1 MPEGDI
7 LRRTAR
13 TLDEALS
20 GAVLVH
26 AELRWPSVAGVDLV
40 GRTVLGTEAYGKHLF
55 TRFDDGRTLHS
66 HLRME
71 GSWRLDR
78 TPASLARG
86 QGGGPRSMSAPF
98 VRAVLAST
106 SWTAVGNRLGMVDV
120 VPTTQEHTLIAHLG
134 PDVLA
139 SDFPVTGL
147 GAALERFEQRGGTP
161 VAEVLLDQTVLAG
174 LGTIYMAESLFA
186 RRIWPWT
193 PADRVEDPASL
204 LMAARVLMER
214 SVESVV
220 PTATGEGG
228 RGLTTWVHDRRGRPC
243 RRCGTPIARGEA
255 RQPPKQR
262 PVFYCPTCQRPT

>member
-7 LRRTAR
+7 VRRTAR
-13 TLDEALS
+13 TLDQALT

-26 AELRWPSVAGVDLV
+26 AELRWPTLAGIDLV
-40 GRTVLGTEAYGKHLF
+40 GRTVLGTDAYGKHLF

-78 TPASLARG
+78 TPESLARG
-86 QGGGPRSMSAPF
+86 RGGGPRSMSGPF
-98 VRAVLAST
+98 VRAVLASA
-106 SWTAVGNRLGMVDV
+106 SWTAVGNRLGMLDV
-120 VPTTQEHTLIAHLG
+120 VPTADERSLIAHLG

-139 SDFPVTGL
+139 PDFPADGL
-147 GAALERFEQRGGTP
+147 AAALERFAERGVTP
-161 VAEVLLDQTVLAG
+161 VAEVLLDQTVVAG

-193 PADRVEDPASL
+193 PADQVEDPASL
-204 LMAARVLMER
+204 LMTARVLMER
-214 SVESVV
+214 SVGSAI

-228 RGLTTWVHDRRGRPC
+228 RGTTTSVHDRRGRPC
-243 RRCGTPIARGEA
+243 RRCGTPISRGEA
-255 RQPPKQR
+255 RRPPKQR
-262 PVFYCPTCQRPT
+262 PVFYCPTCQHPG